1 MLSASGNARQIQL
14 TNNGQP
20 VVVLREREMGFVLEN
35 RTFKILRSGAVGSV
49 FKLAFEDSPLATLE
63 QVPFRNR
70 YTLSFGG
77 REWAFHSASLTETKF
92 ALEQGGERVGS
103 ISARYFARYKQI
115 AIDLPDQLPL
125 EVKAFLMWVVLWRWR
140 NHDGG

>member
-14 TNNGQP
+14 TNDGQP
-20 VVVLREREMGFVLEN
+20 IVVLREREMGFVLEN

-49 FKLAFEDSPLATLE
+49 FKLTFEDSPVATLE

-77 REWAFHSASLTETKF
+77 QEWAFHSASLTDTKF

-103 ISARYFARYKQI
+103 ISAKYFARYKQI
-115 AIDLPDQLPL
+115 AIDLPDRLPL

-140 NHDGG
+140 NDGG